1 MKRFWLNASFLA
13 AVIIVNALANI
24 LPINGYNTG
33 EISDR
38 IEVLFTPAGY
48 VFSIWGIIYL
58 LLFTWVMRQWP
69 EQRRDL
75 PLYRDTAVL
84 FWVSSILN
92 ISWLLLWHYQFF
104 GATVVVMIGLL
115 LTLIYLYKKVQ
126 TRAKTFF
133 DLLPFSVYLGWISV
147 ATIANISYYLVE
159 LGWEGF
165 GLSDQIWT
173 IIMLI
178 VSAGLAIWF
187 RYQQNDL
194 AFPLVFVWAII
205 GIGVANQVDYPIVS
219 AASYIVVGIIIIMLF
234 IARKRPF

>member
-1 MKRFWLNASFLA
+1 MLFY
-13 AVIIVNALANI
+13 
-24 LPINGYNTG
+24 PIGKQF
-33 EISDR
+33 EKEFDSDR
-38 IEVLFTPAGY
+38 IEQKQE
-48 VFSIWGIIYL
+48 
-58 LLFTWVMRQWP
+58 R
-69 EQRRDL
+69 
-75 PLYRDTAVL
+75 
-84 FWVSSILN
+84 
-92 ISWLLLWHYQFF
+92 
-104 GATVVVMIGLL
+104 VVR
-115 LTLIYLYKKVQ
+115 

-205 GIGVANQVDYPIVS
+205 GIGVANQVDYPIVNVK
-219 AASYIVVGIIIIMLF
+219 YIEIVENTNPGYGEKIFDLYDMRDGKALAKFHV
-234 IARKRPF
+234 RRENRPLDGYWFNFHYHEQLDNYETHHTIGEVYWSKNTPPKWMS